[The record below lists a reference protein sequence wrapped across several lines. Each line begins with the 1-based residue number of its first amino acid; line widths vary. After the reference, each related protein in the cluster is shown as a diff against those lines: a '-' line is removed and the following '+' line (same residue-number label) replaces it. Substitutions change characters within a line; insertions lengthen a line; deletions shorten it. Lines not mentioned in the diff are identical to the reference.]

1 MFDKNDDPILGPDEK
16 CVYWYGDVTKDDLQA
31 AAIRMVKPGEQA
43 ESAAASALRSFCS
56 VTYVNR
62 VLAFIFATDDS
73 FAARIGLVQSP
84 EASKLGMRVE
94 DEKLMQLPKE
104 PFKMSSGDQNLGVW
118 AAEMQS
124 AERARPRESATVDMG
139 GYELRACD
147 YCDPQLYSVFLIL
160 FNSVPVFGTP
170 AGQLDVLKSLASAL
184 LAGPRDRTA
193 DRRKEFE
200 LLRHLAS
207 SAFPWA
213 ASDVLREMEIF
224 GGRRTFLKLAGGL
237 KRQLLEETASKA
249 PAGLVVE
256 LGTYIGYSS
265 AVLAE
270 AFDSRL
276 AFHDSLLLDTE
287 ALARHADALP
297 PSPDQAQGPGA
308 QDQWLKVRAIRAVA
322 QRMPVRIVKKDDLR
336 KVYPPNGIPTAKNQT
351 PDDFL
356 FQACQ
361 YSVSTATLERALQ
374 KNANVNARNK
384 EGNTPLMLACQNWT
398 GSQYLAFINKLLE
411 QKADVNVESGWGFT
425 PLDKVTELLK
435 EQEAARKQEMR
446 NQEERREIMEG
457 RSIVGYG
464 FGTAEEQRQREVPNQ
479 PLADELDT
487 FKCLPQLREC
497 KKLLEQ
503 KGAKCGEAPFNP
515 AYLTTE
521 AGGGIHRGF
530 HGFFVVVGSTEIAP
544 LPVSH
549 STSKEV

>member
-1 MFDKNDDPILGPDEK
+1 M
-16 CVYWYGDVTKDDLQA
+16 
-31 AAIRMVKPGEQA
+31 
-43 ESAAASALRSFCS
+43 
-56 VTYVNR
+56 
-62 VLAFIFATDDS
+62 
-73 FAARIGLVQSP
+73 
-84 EASKLGMRVE
+84 
-94 DEKLMQLPKE
+94 
-104 PFKMSSGDQNLGVW
+104 
-118 AAEMQS
+118 
-124 AERARPRESATVDMG
+124 
-139 GYELRACD
+139 
-147 YCDPQLYSVFLIL
+147 
-160 FNSVPVFGTP
+160 NS
-170 AGQLDVLKSLASAL
+170 
-184 LAGPRDRTA
+184 
-193 DRRKEFE
+193 
-200 LLRHLAS
+200 
-207 SAFPWA
+207 
-213 ASDVLREMEIF
+213 
-224 GGRRTFLKLAGGL
+224 GL

-265 AVLAE
+265 AVLA
-270 AFDSRL
+270 
-276 AFHDSLLLDTE
+276 
-287 ALARHADALP
+287 LARHADALP

-308 QDQWLKVRAIRAVA
+308 QDQWLKVPGGAVRLGRTGQTVLLDLSFGCTKFYKLSGQA
-322 QRMPVRIVKKDDLR
+322 MCARMPVRIVKKDDLR
-336 KVYPPNGIPTAKNQT
+336 KLGQFRTW
-351 PDDFL
+351 
-356 FQACQ
+356 ACQ